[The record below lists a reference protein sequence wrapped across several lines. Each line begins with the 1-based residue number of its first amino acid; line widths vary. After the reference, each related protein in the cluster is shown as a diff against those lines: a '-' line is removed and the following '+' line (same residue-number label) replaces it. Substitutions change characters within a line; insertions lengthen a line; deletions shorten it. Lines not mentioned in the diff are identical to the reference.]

1 VIGAELEHRGY
12 TRHTVDATRW
22 LAEFCIVDDVTDPS
36 SLVRTWQSFA
46 VDPSVRDAV
55 TTVGAS

>member
-1 VIGAELEHRGY
+1 MIGAELEHRGY

-36 SLVRTWQSFA
+36 SAVRTWQSFA
-46 VDPSVRDAV
+46 VDPAVRDAV